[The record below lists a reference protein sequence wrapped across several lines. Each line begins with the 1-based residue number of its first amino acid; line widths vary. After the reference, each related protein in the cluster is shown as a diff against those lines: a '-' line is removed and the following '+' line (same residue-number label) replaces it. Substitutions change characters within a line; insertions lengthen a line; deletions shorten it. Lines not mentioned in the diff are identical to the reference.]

1 MTPLLDRKKLD
12 LKGFIL
18 VELVVVIASGG
29 GFFVF
34 KKVQEEVKPIR
45 ILVMWTMMRTMM
57 QIAPLM
63 KMIMNLC
70 KQDRLD
76 AWGNLWIAFT

>member
-1 MTPLLDRKKLD
+1 MDRKKLD

-45 ILVMWTMMRTMM
+45 ILVMWMMRTMM

-76 AWGNLWIAFT
+76 VWGNLWIAFT

>member
-1 MTPLLDRKKLD
+1 MDRKKLD

-45 ILVMWTMMRTMM
+45 ILVMWMMRRTMM

-70 KQDRLD
+70 EQDRLD

>member
-1 MTPLLDRKKLD
+1 MDRKKLD

-45 ILVMWTMMRTMM
+45 ILAYTISRHYNKYIEAVS
-57 QIAPLM
+57 INE
-63 KMIMNLC
+63 KS
-70 KQDRLD
+70 
-76 AWGNLWIAFT
+76 

>member
-1 MTPLLDRKKLD
+1 MDMKKLD

-45 ILVMWTMMRTMM
+45 ILAYTISRQYNKYIEAVS
-57 QIAPLM
+57 INE
-63 KMIMNLC
+63 KS
-70 KQDRLD
+70 
-76 AWGNLWIAFT
+76 